1 MKKLLLSLSALVIVA
16 CNSNEEVTKGNMA
29 LSKGQNG
36 QVGEYQITNIGK
48 EDINLNTNIAKDKSL
63 ELLLLNKEDGDV
75 KVTNQHGQLVVDLDK
90 DRVEVV
96 RIPYGTVNFTVVAND
111 YGQVHPSANPPQV
124 SEWKSPVGGTFEVE
138 WNIWYGVK
146 ADKYAILSNGVEIYR
161 SGQLVKPSFDSAQ
174 SEKFTLTNLK
184 SGNHILQVVL
194 IYEENGVIYHTKSNE
209 FTKVIDNPDGTIG
222 GGDTGGGDT
231 GGGTGGDTG
240 GSTGGD
246 TSGGLGSSRIL
257 SDAEINAEWGGIDPL
272 YLPTAVN
279 TTIPSLITLAM
290 YEEFFPRKFGSPGWE
305 EISGKPNTPE
315 YYTYDNFINALVDIS
330 SIKLKVYTKN
340 YAVKVVRLD
349 KITKE
354 EKVIRVDGD
363 YNADWLKN
371 VEPLVQVVDYGK
383 FLKEGTD
390 EVRKRE
396 LAAFLGNISHETTG
410 GWDTAPG
417 GRYAWG
423 LYFNEEVNY
432 NKDSV
437 GAYTQS
443 GHAIYPPNPAE
454 SYHGRGPIQLS
465 WNYNYGYMSEVIYGD
480 KNILLNNPDVVAE
493 DGKLGFMTAIWFWMT
508 PQEPKPSC
516 HDVMV
521 GNWVPDAEDIAANRL
536 PGFGVTINVINGG
549 LEAGR
554 PGDYRVKD
562 RIGFFE
568 VFTGKLGVTMGENVD
583 CYNQKPF

>member
-1 MKKLLLSLSALVIVA
+1 MKKLLLSLSAIFIVA
-16 CNSNEEVTKGNMA
+16 CNSNEQNINGNMN
-29 LSKGQNG
+29 LSKGQKG
-36 QVGEYQITNIGK
+36 QIGEYQVTNIGK
-48 EDINLNTNIAKDKSL
+48 EDISINTKITNNKSL
-63 ELLLLNKEDGDV
+63 ELILLDKEDGDV
-75 KVTNQHGQLVVDLDK
+75 KVMNEFGQLVVDLDK

-96 RIPYGTVNFTVVAND
+96 TIESKGMNFNVTNGE

-146 ADKYAILSNGVEIYR
+146 ADKYAILLNGLEIYR
-161 SGQLVKPSFDSAQ
+161 SNQLVKPSFEGVQ
-174 SEKFTLTNLK
+174 NEKYLLTNLA
-184 SGNHILQVVL
+184 SGTHKLQVIL
-194 IYEENGVIYHTKSNE
+194 LYEEDGVVYHTKSNE
-209 FTKVIDNPDGTIG
+209 FTKVIDNPDESVD
-222 GGDTGGGDT
+222 GGDTGNGDT
-231 GGGTGGDTG
+231 G
-240 GSTGGD
+240 SETGGD
-246 TSGGLGSSRIL
+246 TSGNLGSSRIL
-257 SDAEINAEWGGIDPL
+257 TDAEISAEWEGIDPL
-272 YLPTAVN
+272 YIPTAVN
-279 TTIPSLITLAM
+279 TTISSLITFDM

-305 EISGKPNTPE
+305 EISGKPDTPE
-315 YYTYDNFINALVDIS
+315 YYTYDNFVNALVDIS
-330 SIKLKVYTKN
+330 SIKLKIYTKN

-371 VEPLVQVVDYGK
+371 VEPLVQIVDYGK

-390 EVRKRE
+390 EIRKRE
-396 LAAFLGNISHETTG
+396 LAAFLANISHETTG

-437 GAYTQS
+437 GGYTQS
-443 GHAIYPPNPAE
+443 DNVIYPPNPTE

-480 KNILLNNPDVVAE
+480 KNILLNNPDAVAE

-516 HDVMV
+516 HDVMA
-521 GNWVPDAEDIAANRL
+521 GNWIPDAEDISANRL

-549 LEAGR
+549 LEAGI
-554 PGDYRVKD
+554 PNDYRVKD